1 MKESNAL
8 AERVAKAHRDME
20 EQIAANTA
28 LLAQTSHKRLE
39 LVAKQ
44 EEITRL
50 QARPFLLTLK
60 PLLRDWLLSVVN
72 AYLIECAAL
81 SLTDLPCL

>member
-1 MKESNAL
+1 MSAQLAKERLLKESNAL

-28 LLAQTSHKRLE
+28 LLTQTSHKRLE

-50 QARPFLLTLK
+50 QVRVSSPAGLHTGISQHLEH
-60 PLLRDWLLSVVN
+60 SG
-72 AYLIECAAL
+72 
-81 SLTDLPCL
+81 